1 VGGKAD
7 VYELLSFHFFNEMDQ
22 IEPFAKRLGKP
33 IILHSYA
40 YALGNPT
47 RPARGIRDRLQ
58 ELVRRGGA
66 VAISEH
72 ICVTGPP
79 ETYCGTF
86 LTPPGTDE
94 QTAVLIENAR
104 LLKQESSCP
113 VVLENAVQFYNQI
126 GPRSIGK
133 QMREVCEAADVG
145 VLLSLSNVS
154 FSDPYHPMDKEAFL
168 AELPL
173 ERVQEVHYFLGH
185 SEEQRA
191 PGLEGMVRE
200 MVWQQKTLEALARRP
215 EFRPAVVVFELDA
228 TTTLAEP
235 EKLRDHMEMA
245 RDLFFRDAAGR
256 GGK

>member
-1 VGGKAD
+1 
-7 VYELLSFHFFNEMDQ
+7 
-22 IEPFAKRLGKP
+22 
-33 IILHSYA
+33 
-40 YALGNPT
+40 
-47 RPARGIRDRLQ
+47 
-58 ELVRRGGA
+58 
-66 VAISEH
+66 
-72 ICVTGPP
+72 
-79 ETYCGTF
+79 
-86 LTPPGTDE
+86 
-94 QTAVLIENAR
+94 LIENAR